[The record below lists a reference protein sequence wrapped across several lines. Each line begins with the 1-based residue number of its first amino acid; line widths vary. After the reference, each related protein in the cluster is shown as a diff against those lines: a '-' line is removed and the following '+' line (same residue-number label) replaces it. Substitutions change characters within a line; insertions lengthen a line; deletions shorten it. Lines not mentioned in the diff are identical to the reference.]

1 MSLSPL
7 FRCAQ
12 EVARTLKERY
22 WRRFE
27 SEDEE
32 IRRSQLQG
40 RDKERAELKLQWK
53 QYRQKKEEE
62 YVEEREMRQE
72 LRGGYASD
80 DEADL
85 VPVDQMV
92 EEEIS
97 REEEIV
103 S

>member
-1 MSLSPL
+1 MQEIAKSL
-7 FRCAQ
+7 
-12 EVARTLKERY
+12 KDKY

-32 IRRSQLQG
+32 IRRSQLVG
-40 RDKERAELKLQWK
+40 RDKERSDLKAQWK
-53 QYRQKKEEE
+53 AYRLRKEKE
-62 YVEEREMRQE
+62 YEEERELRRE
-72 LRGGYASD
+72 LRGGIDSD
-80 DEADL
+80 DESEFVETEQL
-85 VPVDQMV
+85 V